1 MRNNAHTHE
10 DGHTHSHTHEEARAH
25 SHTHEDGHAH
35 SHAHDAGHTHGHTH
49 DPEQIRKVINRLS
62 RSIGH
67 LQKVRAMVE
76 EGQDCSDVLIQL
88 SAVRAELGSTGRL
101 LLKEHM
107 EHCMVD
113 AVKENDLASLEKIGQ
128 VIDRFMK

>member
-1 MRNNAHTHE
+1 MQDHTYTAGQEDAHGHGHMHE
-10 DGHTHSHTHEEARAH
+10 HGHTYGADGHTHTH
-25 SHTHEDGHAH
+25 GHPH
-35 SHAHDAGHTHGHTH
+35 GHGHTH

-76 EGQDCSDVLIQL
+76 DGEDCSDVLIQL

-107 EHCMVD
+107 EHCIVD
-113 AVKENDLASLEKIGQ
+113 AVRENDLASVEKIGQ
-128 VIDRFMK
+128 VIDQFMK

>member
-1 MRNNAHTHE
+1 MQDHTYAAGQEDAHGHGHMHE
-10 DGHTHSHTHEEARAH
+10 HGHPHGADGHTHTH
-25 SHTHEDGHAH
+25 GHPH
-35 SHAHDAGHTHGHTH
+35 GHGHTH

-76 EGQDCSDVLIQL
+76 DGEDCSDVLIQL

-107 EHCMVD
+107 EHCIVD
-113 AVKENDLASLEKIGQ
+113 AVRENDLASVEKIGQ
-128 VIDRFMK
+128 VIDQFMK